1 MKILIIEDEYSLAD
15 AIAEVL
21 KKENFTTNIITDG
34 EEGEN
39 EALTNVYDLILL
51 DIMLPNKDGFKIL
64 NDLRKEKVDTP
75 IIILTAKSEI
85 NDKLNGLENGADD
98 YITKPFHIKELVA
111 RVKVVL
117 KRKVNIEN
125 TDILEYDDLKLDI
138 RTGKMSANGNE
149 ISINGKELDLLETLL
164 LNKTQ
169 IVNREILANKIITGS
184 KVIENLVVDDST
196 LVTTITPT
204 FILKDKDSVEKF
216 TTEIKEKGLSEYYTL
231 NTNVEELESA
241 TKSIENV
248 KTFATTFLL
257 IMLAISAVV
266 LFVINM
272 INIRERKYEIGV
284 FRTIGVSKFKLTLQF
299 ALEILIVS
307 VVMLGIGA
315 VCGSFLAKPVGNML
329 LENEIQSV
337 QEETEQISNNFGKG
351 GPMDMNF
358 GGTVN
363 VQTIDTIN
371 AVVDITVVAQLL
383 GIGLALMLASSLASM
398 ISIQRFSPLT
408 ILKERS

>member
-138 RTGKMSANGNE
+138 RTGKMSANGN
-149 ISINGKELDLLETLL
+149 
-164 LNKTQ
+164 
-169 IVNREILANKIITGS
+169 
-184 KVIENLVVDDST
+184 
-196 LVTTITPT
+196 
-204 FILKDKDSVEKF
+204 
-216 TTEIKEKGLSEYYTL
+216 
-231 NTNVEELESA
+231 
-241 TKSIENV
+241 IENV
-248 KTFATTFLL
+248 DNIQERKIFDVSKETEMTISMFESMAYERNVKLSSKIQENIMVNGNKEDIEHILSTL
-257 IMLAISAVV
+257 IDNAIKHTESGNEVIVELSKEKNELIIQVKNEGKEIPEKEREKIFERFYRIDKSRNRNEKRYGLGLAIAKSTVKKYNGNIKV
-266 LFVINM
+266 LYKDGF
-272 INIRERKYEIGV
+272 
-284 FRTIGVSKFKLTLQF
+284 TIFKVNLQ
-299 ALEILIVS
+299 
-307 VVMLGIGA
+307 
-315 VCGSFLAKPVGNML
+315 
-329 LENEIQSV
+329 IQ
-337 QEETEQISNNFGKG
+337 
-351 GPMDMNF
+351 
-358 GGTVN
+358 
-363 VQTIDTIN
+363 
-371 AVVDITVVAQLL
+371 
-383 GIGLALMLASSLASM
+383 
-398 ISIQRFSPLT
+398 
-408 ILKERS
+408 